1 MALATIELLAGRS
14 IDDKRGILDGVR
26 RALVGALQ
34 VPEDDPTVKLVEHA
48 SEDVIIPPRHS
59 EQYAI
64 VEVTMFKGRTERT
77 KRRLYKYLVAEL
89 GAFDIPASD
98 VQVVISNPR
107 GNPRTR
113 AARRTDARQCAAYPT
128 STAPARSRGDGPHR

>member
-14 IDDKRGILDGVR
+14 IYDKRGILEGVR

-34 VPEDDPTVKLVEHA
+34 VPEDDPAVRLVEH
-48 SEDVIIPPRHS
+48 SPENVIIPPRHS
-59 EQYAI
+59 EQYTI
-64 VEVTMFKGRTERT
+64 VEVTMFQGRTART

-98 VQVVISNPR
+98 VQIVIHEPPVENWSLD
-107 GNPRTR
+107 GI
-113 AARRTDARQCAAYPT
+113 
-128 STAPARSRGDGPHR
+128 PATETNRDFTIEV